1 MDCALFAGI
10 GRAER
15 EEMLRC
21 LDARRAKMVRGQ
33 ALLEAGG
40 PVREISV
47 VLRGAVQVR
56 STDFFGNQ
64 TILAQLEPGDLFG
77 EAFVC
82 AGLSRSPVEAVC
94 QQDGEVLLLD
104 YGRILGAC
112 PRACAGHRRLVE
124 NMVAVLAQKNLTLM
138 RKTRILSRRTTR
150 EKLLAYLSE
159 CAREAGGGQF
169 DIPFTRQE
177 LADYLCV
184 DRSAMTVALM
194 ALKREGLVEL
204 NGRTARIPAKNSER
218 RDLHGI

>member
-10 GRAER
+10 GQAER

-40 PVREISV
+40 PVREIGV

-64 TILAQLEPGDLFG
+64 TILAQLGPGDLFG

-112 PRACAGHRRLVE
+112 PRACARHRPGVP
-124 NMVAVLAQKNLTLM
+124 A
-138 RKTRILSRRTTR
+138 
-150 EKLLAYLSE
+150 
-159 CAREAGGGQF
+159 
-169 DIPFTRQE
+169 
-177 LADYLCV
+177 
-184 DRSAMTVALM
+184 
-194 ALKREGLVEL
+194 
-204 NGRTARIPAKNSER
+204 GRTLPAPPGALPPTRGSARRPRDPTGPRRGVHAPAR
-218 RDLHGI
+218 RAPGVCPPGGIKSQGAACRRPRPPLV

>member
-10 GRAER
+10 GQAER

-40 PVREISV
+40 PVREIGV

-64 TILAQLEPGDLFG
+64 TILAQLGPGDLFG

-138 RKTRILSRRTTR
+138 RKTRILSRRTT
-150 EKLLAYLSE
+150 
-159 CAREAGGGQF
+159 
-169 DIPFTRQE
+169 D
-177 LADYLCV
+177 
-184 DRSAMTVALM
+184 
-194 ALKREGLVEL
+194 
-204 NGRTARIPAKNSER
+204 AKV
-218 RDLHGI
+218 

>member
-10 GRAER
+10 GQAER

-40 PVREISV
+40 PVREIGV

-64 TILAQLEPGDLFG
+64 TILAQLGPGDLFG

-138 RKTRILSRRTTR
+138 RKTR

-204 NGRTARIPAKNSER
+204 NGRTARLLAKNSER

>member
-1 MDCALFAGI
+1 M
-10 GRAER
+10 
-15 EEMLRC
+15 
-21 LDARRAKMVRGQ
+21 
-33 ALLEAGG
+33 
-40 PVREISV
+40 
-47 VLRGAVQVR
+47 
-56 STDFFGNQ
+56 
-64 TILAQLEPGDLFG
+64 
-77 EAFVC
+77 
-82 AGLSRSPVEAVC
+82 EAVC

-204 NGRTARIPAKNSER
+204 DGRTARIPAKKEGR

>member
-10 GRAER
+10 GQAER

-40 PVREISV
+40 LVREIGV
-47 VLRGAVQVR
+47 VLRGGVQVR

-64 TILAQLEPGDLFG
+64 TILAQLGPGDLFG

-94 QQDGEVLLLD
+94 QQDGEVQQQAQ
-104 YGRILGAC
+104 GQGG

-204 NGRTARIPAKNSER
+204 DGRTARLLAKNSER

>member
-10 GRAER
+10 GQAER

-40 PVREISV
+40 PVREIGV

-64 TILAQLEPGDLFG
+64 TILAQLGPGDLFG
-77 EAFVC
+77 EAFV
-82 AGLSRSPVEAVC
+82 
-94 QQDGEVLLLD
+94 
-104 YGRILGAC
+104 
-112 PRACAGHRRLVE
+112 CAGHRRLVE

-204 NGRTARIPAKNSER
+204 DGRTARLLAKNSER